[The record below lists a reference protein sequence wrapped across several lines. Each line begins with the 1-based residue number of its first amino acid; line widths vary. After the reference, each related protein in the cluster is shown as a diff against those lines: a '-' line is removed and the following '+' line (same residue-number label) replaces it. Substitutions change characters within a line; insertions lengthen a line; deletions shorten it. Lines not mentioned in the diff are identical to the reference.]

1 MPDTTRRLP
10 EAQADKPVPAPVPA
24 PLPLTRSRLNFER
37 ELERTRQ
44 FLDDD
49 WRGTSLDGPQ
59 STYPKVGY
67 A

>member
-1 MPDTTRRLP
+1 MPDKRLP
-10 EAQADKPVPAPVPA
+10 EEASF
-24 PLPLTRSRLNFER
+24 LPPTRSRLNYER

-49 WRGTSLDGPQ
+49 WRGTSLDAPQ
-59 STYPKVGY
+59 INLSEGRY